1 MGKNKFFKKLIV
13 AGLCAVTATAT
24 FGVTACGGNNNG
36 DGDKHTC
43 NFATAWSNDKDGHW
57 HDCHKEGH
65 TEAYVKIKHTD
76 EDKNGECDACGWALE
91 IKYAIEKFRIN
102 VNGSTAV
109 ADKTEIAADT

>member
-57 HDCHKEGH
+57 PPALTRDIRKRTSRPSIPTKTKTASATPAGGLWKLS
-65 TEAYVKIKHTD
+65 TQS
-76 EDKNGECDACGWALE
+76 KNSG
-91 IKYAIEKFRIN
+91 
-102 VNGSTAV
+102 
-109 ADKTEIAADT
+109 